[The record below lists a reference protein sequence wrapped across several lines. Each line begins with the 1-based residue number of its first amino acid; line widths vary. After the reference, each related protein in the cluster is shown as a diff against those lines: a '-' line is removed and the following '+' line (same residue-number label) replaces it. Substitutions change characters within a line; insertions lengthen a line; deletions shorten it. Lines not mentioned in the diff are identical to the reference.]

1 MKGIFLSFF
10 FLGGT
15 ICFCWSLHEM
25 IIQLGFVAGVEME
38 VLTQEVVMVLV
49 EGPALE
55 GQLCLSDSRD
65 SKMQ

>member
-1 MKGIFLSFF
+1 
-10 FLGGT
+10 
-15 ICFCWSLHEM
+15 M